1 MSGNNRAVRVS
12 NGGNG
17 GVFIGGTSATSGS
30 WSAVQVIADAKFHTL
45 TGNITGG
52 LANETSNSAQTVLAG
67 TILYG
72 GFSAVKLHSG
82 SVIAYA

>member
-1 MSGNNRAVRVS
+1 
-12 NGGNG
+12 
-17 GVFIGGTSATSGS
+17 
-30 WSAVQVIADAKFHTL
+30 VQVISDAKFHTL

-52 LANETSNSAQTVLAG
+52 LANETSGSAATVLAG